1 MEEKQYCSITY
12 SIMDGSFVLKIWS
25 VRIHGID
32 ISMGN
37 CNETAV
43 GNKQWEDCMSSH
55 YSYIFSKKQLSIQ

>member
-1 MEEKQYCSITY
+1 VWFDELQRVIVYTY

-37 CNETAV
+37 CNETSV
-43 GNKQWEDCMSSH
+43 HNKQQEDSMSSQN
-55 YSYIFSKKQLSIQ
+55 SSICLKK